1 MWWITVF
8 IVVFFTIIILLSLYS
23 TEVKGTFLKKDLKWP
38 PYISKCPDYWILNE
52 EDTNCKSNNI
62 NLGKDTEDC
71 KEFIPYNDDMSQ
83 EEKDSLHQKARV
95 CDISW
100 HGVY

>member
-23 TEVKGTFLKKDLKWP
+23 TEIKGSFLKKDLAWP
-38 PYISKCPDYWILNE
+38 PYISKCPDYWELNE
-52 EDTNCKSNNI
+52 KDMICKSNNI
-62 NLGKDTEDC
+62 NIGENTDDC
-71 KEFIPYNDDMSQ
+71 KSFVPYNEDMSQ
-83 EEKDSLHQKARV
+83 EEKDSIHQKARV